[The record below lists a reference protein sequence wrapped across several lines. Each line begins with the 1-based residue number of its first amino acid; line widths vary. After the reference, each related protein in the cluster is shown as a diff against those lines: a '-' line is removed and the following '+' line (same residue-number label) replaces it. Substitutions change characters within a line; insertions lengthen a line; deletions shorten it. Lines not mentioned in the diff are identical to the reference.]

1 VENCNQ
7 VIRIGKQLKFSL
19 VNVAGNDFVQGNKKL
34 ILAFLWQLMR
44 QNILQLLKNLR
55 HHSHG
60 KEITDTDI
68 LQWANEKVKSSG
80 RTSQMGSF
88 KDKSLSSGIFFLELL
103 TAVEPRVVSWNVVTK
118 GETEEEKKL
127 NATYI
132 ISVAR
137 KMGCS
142 IFLLP
147 EDIVEVNPKM
157 ILTLTASIM
166 LWSLSNQTG
175 EDTSTMSSELEN
187 GIASA
192 SISAVDDDSASH
204 ASLPPDNGSQS
215 QSE

>member
-1 VENCNQ
+1 
-7 VIRIGKQLKFSL
+7 
-19 VNVAGNDFVQGNKKL
+19 
-34 ILAFLWQLMR
+34 
-44 QNILQLLKNLR
+44 
-55 HHSHG
+55 
-60 KEITDTDI
+60 
-68 LQWANEKVKSSG
+68 
-80 RTSQMGSF
+80 MGSF
-88 KDKSLSSGIFFLELL
+88 KDKSLTNGIFFLELL

-118 GETEEEKKL
+118 GETEQEKKL

-187 GIASA
+187 GLASA
-192 SISAVDDDSASH
+192 SISSVDNDSASQ

-215 QSE
+215 QIE